1 MMPPFDTALLK
12 HQPDHLRPRT
22 RAEKD
27 AEGQVAPSRL
37 SFREFI
43 TQVFAM
49 APRNGKVNA
58 LGNPM
63 ARPATGYTTAR
74 V

>member
-12 HQPDHLRPRT
+12 HQPDHLRPRK

-27 AEGQVAPSRL
+27 AARLAAPSRM
-37 SFREFI
+37 SFGQFI
-43 TQVFAM
+43 AQVFAC
-49 APRNGKVNA
+49 APRSGQVDLLGKSV
-58 LGNPM
+58 
-63 ARPATGYTTAR
+63 ARPASGYETVR